1 MPTLIGRNP
10 DGAEISLPLSA
21 RPVKIGRAA
30 TCEIVLRDDAEV
42 SRVHVEIWLDDQGRV
57 LVQDSSKNGTRVDDG
72 EVFHNTRRFAQRNI
86 RISEHEFR
94 ILHATPGPP
103 GEEDSAIRFMA
114 DAPDGDTGTQYFPS
128 NHQYDLSQQRL
139 NLLMQLSERIGGAF
153 ERKQL
158 LEQALD
164 ASCEALNFERGLI
177 VLKTHRGDAE
187 LPISRN
193 VQKDE
198 NGVYKVSRTLINRA
212 LMEGKLAIVNN
223 AATDLAGNMT
233 ESMVRYPIQSALCA
247 PILHRDEIFGAIYGD
262 RVTQAQPYQS
272 ADVDFLGAIAQQVG
286 VGLANLRLFQEY
298 VKSQRMYAQLD
309 DARDIQQGLLPRQPL
324 TVGRVTFEGFNQ
336 PSSIV
341 GGDYYDYFPVD
352 EHRVGI
358 IIADVTGHGMPA
370 ALLMANLQSAVRV
383 GLAADANLS
392 VLAGSLNRLICS
404 NTGPGVFI
412 TAILGVVDTRTGV
425 IDYVNAG
432 HPDPLLI
439 GPAAKTPATD
449 DADRSSL
456 PLGIEPR
463 EQFTPQRL
471 EPTGVRAALF
481 YTDGLS
487 EAANPAGKLLGAEPV
502 CEALR
507 ALPVPS
513 TGHVLRVARTT
524 VQRQLENIPPTDDMT
539 LLALQFD

>member
-1 MPTLIGRNP
+1 MPMLIGRNLE
-10 DGAEISLPLSA
+10 GAEVTVPLTA

-42 SRVHVEIWLDDQGRV
+42 SRVHAEVWLDDLGRV

-72 EVFHNTRRFAQRNI
+72 EVFHNTRRYAQRNI
-86 RISEHEFR
+86 RISDHEFV
-94 ILHATPGPP
+94 ILHALPGPQAN
-103 GEEDSAIRFMA
+103 DDNAVRFTV
-114 DAPDGDTGTQYFPS
+114 DAPGAESGTQYFPS
-128 NHQYDLSQQRL
+128 SHQYDLSQQRL
-139 NLLMQLSERIGGAF
+139 NLLMRLSERIGGAF

-164 ASCEALNFERGLI
+164 ACCDALNFERGLI
-177 VLKTHRGDAE
+177 VLKTQRGDSE
-187 LPISRN
+187 LPVSRN
-193 VQKDE
+193 VEKDE
-198 NGVYKVSRTLINRA
+198 NGAYKISRTLINRA

-262 RVTQAQPYQS
+262 RITQAQPYQP

-298 VKSQRMYAQLD
+298 VKFQKVNAQLD
-309 DARDIQQGLLPRQPL
+309 DARQIQQGLLPRQPL
-324 TVGRVTFEGFNQ
+324 KRGRVSLEGINQ

-341 GGDYYDYFPVD
+341 GGDYFDYFPLD

-370 ALLMANLQSAVRV
+370 ALIMANLQSAVRV

-404 NTGPGVFI
+404 NTSPGVFI
-412 TAILGVVDTRTGV
+412 TAIMGVIDTRTGM
-425 IDYVNAG
+425 IDYINAG

-439 GPAAKTPATD
+439 GASSTPPLID
-449 DADRSSL
+449 NVDRNSL
-456 PLGIEPR
+456 PFGIDPR

-471 EPTGVRAALF
+471 ESDGLRAALF

-487 EAANPAGKLLGAEPV
+487 EASNPAGQLLGTGPV
-502 CEALR
+502 CDIL
-507 ALPVPS
+507 S
-513 TGHVLRVARTT
+513 TLDSLTTGNLIRVARAT
-524 VQRQLENIPPTDDMT
+524 VQRHLDNLPPTDDMT
-539 LLALQFD
+539 LLALQFE